1 MELANTTPQA
11 EITVFSPL
19 HPPETVPLT
28 ESLITIGRASD
39 CTVPI
44 RDRYLSRKH
53 AEIVPV
59 SGDWI
64 LKDCGSA
71 NGTYL
76 NGVRVESQKI
86 LKTGDRIRLGDSE
99 IVFQMTNL
107 LSASI
112 AVGETP
118 VAPTISIPYRDIVDT
133 QPGPTIDLD
142 RLRILNALAM
152 ELIEDQPLDRLFG
165 FVVDRLMQHLHPSRV
180 AIALLNEEGSAFTM
194 IEVRRATNSDEGE
207 LMISRTLLREVVEER
222 RVLAFTDTSADERLA
237 SAKSIVMQGIRSA
250 FVAPLSLEGSIAG
263 VLYLDYLQTTR
274 PVSDE
279 DVHLLGQIARL
290 ASIKLET
297 TRLRE
302 AAIQK
307 RLIEEEL
314 RTAAAIQRGLLPRE
328 SPRVAGYAVAGSNRP
343 CQTVSGDYYDFLLQP
358 DGRLWFIIAD
368 VAGKGVTAALIMA
381 SLQSAFRIL
390 VKDDPAPDRLTAR
403 LNETLRESLSNT
415 RFVTMILGR
424 LDPRTGTLEFTN
436 AGHPYP
442 VHVSKKGTEQVG
454 FTNLLVGLFPIP
466 PYVTQTAHLEPGD
479 SFVLFT
485 DGAFEC
491 CSEEGAELGLAGVR
505 RAVESSWG
513 KHADDVAEQLR
524 SEVLRY
530 VRTPAD
536 LTDDLTLLVLSRE
549 KA

>member
-1 MELANTTPQA
+1 
-11 EITVFSPL
+11 
-19 HPPETVPLT
+19 
-28 ESLITIGRASD
+28 
-39 CTVPI
+39 
-44 RDRYLSRKH
+44 
-53 AEIVPV
+53 
-59 SGDWI
+59 
-64 LKDCGSA
+64 
-71 NGTYL
+71 
-76 NGVRVESQKI
+76 
-86 LKTGDRIRLGDSE
+86 
-99 IVFQMTNL
+99 MT
-107 LSASI
+107 
-112 AVGETP
+112 
-118 VAPTISIPYRDIVDT
+118 PTISIPYKDIVDT

-165 FVVDRLMQHLHPSRV
+165 FVVDRLLQHLHPSRV

-194 IEVRRATNSDEGE
+194 IEVRRASHADDGE
-207 LMISRTLLREVVEER
+207 LTISRTLLREVVDER
-222 RVLAFTDTSADERLA
+222 RVLAFVDTSADERLA
-237 SAKSIVMQGIRSA
+237 SAKSIVMQGIRSV
-250 FVAPLSLEGSIAG
+250 FIAPLSLDGAIAG
-263 VLYLDYLQTTR
+263 VLYLDYLHSAR

-328 SPRVAGYAVAGSNRP
+328 APHIGGYTVAGSNRP
-343 CQTVSGDYYDFLLQP
+343 CQTVSGDYYDFMLQP
-358 DGRLWFIIAD
+358 DGRLWFVIAD

-390 VKDDPAPDRLTAR
+390 VKDDPAPDRLAAK

-415 RFVTMILGR
+415 RFVTMVLGR
-424 LDPRTGTLEFTN
+424 LDPPTGTIEFTN
-436 AGHPYP
+436 AGHPHP
-442 VHVSKKGTEQVG
+442 IHVSRKGTEVVG

-479 SFVLFT
+479 ALVLFT

-491 CSEEGAELGLAGVR
+491 CSDEGAELGIPGVR
-505 RAVESSWG
+505 KAVESEWG
-513 KHADDVAEQLR
+513 RSADDVATQLHG
-524 SEVLRY
+524 EVLRH

-536 LTDDLTLLVLSRE
+536 LNDDLTLLVLSRD

>member
-1 MELANTTPQA
+1 MDLLKNSPQA

-19 HPPETVPLT
+19 HPPETVALP
-28 ESLITIGRASD
+28 ESLITIGRASE

-44 RDRYLSRKH
+44 RDRFLSRRH

-76 NGVRVESQKI
+76 NGVRLDSQKV
-86 LKTGDRIRLGDSE
+86 LSSGDRIRLGDSE
-99 IVFQMTNL
+99 IIFQMQDL
-107 LSASI
+107 LSTSI
-112 AVGETP
+112 AVRESP

-142 RLRILNALAM
+142 RLRILNALAV
-152 ELIEDQPLDRLFG
+152 ELIEDHPLDRLFG
-165 FVVDRLMQHLHPSRV
+165 FVVDRLLQHLHPSRV

-194 IEVRRATNSDEGE
+194 IEVRRSDNRDDEE
-207 LMISRTLLREVVEER
+207 LTISRTLLREVVDER
-222 RVLAFTDTSADERLA
+222 RVLAFVDTSADERLA

-250 FVAPLSLEGSIAG
+250 IIAPITLEGAVAG
-263 VLYLDYLQTTR
+263 VLYLDYLQANR
-274 PVSDE
+274 NVSDE

-314 RTAAAIQRGLLPRE
+314 RTAATIQRGLLPRQ
-328 SPRVAGYAVAGSNRP
+328 PPVVPGFTVAGSNRP
-343 CQTVSGDYYDFLLQP
+343 CMTVSGDYYDFVVQP

-390 VKDDPAPDRLTAR
+390 VKEDPAPDRLAAR
-403 LNETLRESLSNT
+403 LNATLRESLSNT
-415 RFVTMILGR
+415 RFVTLILGR
-424 LDPRTGTLEFTN
+424 LDPSTGSLEFTN
-436 AGHPYP
+436 AGHPHP
-442 VHVSKKGTEQVG
+442 IHVSKTGTEQVG

-466 PYVTQTAHLEPGD
+466 PYVTQTAHLGPGD
-479 SFVLFT
+479 SLVLFT

-491 CSEEGAELGLAGVR
+491 CSEQGAELGIPGVR
-505 RAVESSWG
+505 RAVESTWG
-513 KHADDVAEQLR
+513 ERADEIADQLR
-524 SEVLRY
+524 GEVLRH
-530 VRTPAD
+530 VQNPVDIA
-536 LTDDLTLLVLSRE
+536 DDLTIMVLSRDKE
-549 KA
+549 

>member
-1 MELANTTPQA
+1 MDLLKSSPQA

-19 HPPETVPLT
+19 HPPETVALPA
-28 ESLITIGRASD
+28 SLITIGRASD
-39 CTVPI
+39 CTIPI
-44 RDRYLSRKH
+44 RDRYLSRRH

-59 SGDWI
+59 AGDWI

-76 NGVRVESQKI
+76 NGLRVETEKLLAS
-86 LKTGDRIRLGDSE
+86 GDRIRLGDSE
-99 IVFQMTNL
+99 VVFQMQDL
-107 LSASI
+107 LSTSI
-112 AVGETP
+112 AVGESP
-118 VAPTISIPYRDIVDT
+118 ISPTISIPYRDIVDT

-142 RLRILNALAM
+142 RLRILNALAV
-152 ELIEDQPLDRLFG
+152 ELIEDHPLDRLFG
-165 FVVDRLMQHLHPSRV
+165 FVVDRLLQHLRPSRV

-194 IEVRRATNSDEGE
+194 IEVRRSSDADDGE
-207 LMISRTLLREVVEER
+207 LTISRTLLREVVEER
-222 RVLAFTDTSADERLA
+222 RVLAFVDTSADERLA

-250 FVAPLSLEGSIAG
+250 IIAPLSLDGNVAG
-263 VLYLDYLQTTR
+263 VLYLDYLQTNHL
-274 PVSDE
+274 VSDE

-314 RTAAAIQRGLLPRE
+314 RTAASIQRGLLPRE
-328 SPRVAGYAVAGSNRP
+328 PPRIPGFTVAGSNRP
-343 CQTVSGDYYDFLLQP
+343 CQTVSGDYYDFILQP
-358 DGRLWFIIAD
+358 DGRLWFVIAD

-390 VKDDPAPDRLTAR
+390 VKEDPVPDRLAAR
-403 LNETLRESLSNT
+403 LNETLRESLSDT

-424 LDPRTGTLEFTN
+424 LDPSSGSIEFTN
-436 AGHPYP
+436 AGHPHP
-442 VHVSKKGTEQVG
+442 IHVSRTGTEQVG

-466 PYVTQTAHLEPGD
+466 PYVTQTAHLEPGE
-479 SFVLFT
+479 SLVLFT

-491 CSEEGAELGLAGVR
+491 CSEEGAELGIPGVHK
-505 RAVESSWG
+505 AVESGWG
-513 KHADDVAEQLR
+513 RPAEEVVERLR
-524 SEVLRY
+524 SEVLRH
-530 VRTPAD
+530 VRNPSEI
-536 LTDDLTLLVLSRE
+536 TDDLTVLVLARDP
-549 KA
+549 A